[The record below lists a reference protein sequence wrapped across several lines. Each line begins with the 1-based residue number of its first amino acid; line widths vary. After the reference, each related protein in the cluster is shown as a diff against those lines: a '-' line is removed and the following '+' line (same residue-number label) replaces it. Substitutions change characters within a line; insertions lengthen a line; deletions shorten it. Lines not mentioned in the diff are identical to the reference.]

1 MLEDE
6 PMSSI
11 NQISMTGIPSAMS
24 GPDAFLSSERAKST
38 PMESK
43 APTAAPSELPKPSS
57 DPSPVEVARTK
68 SADTQAE
75 GERDKLREAI
85 EAIQEKL
92 KPGPRALD
100 FSVNDKLGDVVV
112 KVVDPSN
119 KQVIR
124 EIPPE
129 EIIAMRERL
138 REFSELNLS
147 DVLPAGSLLSDIS

>member
-1 MLEDE
+1 
-6 PMSSI
+6 MSSI
-11 NQISMTGIPSAMS
+11 NQISTMGIPSALS
-24 GPDAFLSSERAKST
+24 GQDAFLPSERGKS
-38 PMESK
+38 PLMADK
-43 APTAAPSELPKPSS
+43 VPTAASEEQPRKPAAT
-57 DPSPVEVARTK
+57 PRSPELVGAVA
-68 SADTQAE
+68 A
-75 GERDKLREAI
+75 GEDKGDRLREAI

-112 KVVDPSN
+112 KVVDPSS

-138 REFSELNLS
+138 REFNELKLS

>member
-1 MLEDE
+1 
-6 PMSSI
+6 MSSI

-24 GPDAFLSSERAKST
+24 GPDAFLSSEKGKST
-38 PMESK
+38 PMEPK
-43 APTAAPSELPKPSS
+43 APTAAPAEPPPKPSS
-57 DPSPVEVARTK
+57 DVPPVEVSRAGG
-68 SADTQAE
+68 ADAQSE
-75 GERDKLREAI
+75 GGRDKLREAI

-112 KVVDPSN
+112 KVVDPSS

-138 REFSELNLS
+138 REFSELNIS
-147 DVLPAGSLLSDIS
+147 DVLPAGSLLSDIT

>member
-1 MLEDE
+1 
-6 PMSSI
+6 MSSI

-24 GPDAFLSSERAKST
+24 GPDAFLSSERGKPT

-43 APTAAPSELPKPSS
+43 APTAAPAELPPKPSS
-57 DPSPVEVARTK
+57 YPSPVEVVRTENAAASQTDGDK
-68 SADTQAE
+68 
-75 GERDKLREAI
+75 DKLREAI

>member
-1 MLEDE
+1 
-6 PMSSI
+6 MSSI

-24 GPDAFLSSERAKST
+24 GPDAFLSSERGKST
-38 PMESK
+38 LMESK
-43 APTAAPSELPKPSS
+43 VPTAAPAELPPKPSS
-57 DPSPVEVARTK
+57 APSPVEVARSK
-68 SADTQAE
+68 GADAQAD

>member
-1 MLEDE
+1 
-6 PMSSI
+6 MSSI
-11 NQISMTGIPSAMS
+11 NLISMMGIPSAAS
-24 GPDAFLSSERAKST
+24 GQDAFLSSEKGKLR
-38 PMESK
+38 PVESK
-43 APTAAPSELPKPSS
+43 VSTAAPAEQPPKPSS
-57 DPSPVEVARTK
+57 GSRPVELAQTE
-68 SADTQAE
+68 SASSQFE
-75 GERDKLREAI
+75 GGRDKLREAI

-138 REFSELNLS
+138 REFDELRWS
-147 DVLPAGSLLSDIS
+147 DVLPAGSLLSDES

>member
-1 MLEDE
+1 
-6 PMSSI
+6 MSSI

-24 GPDAFLSSERAKST
+24 GPDAFLSSERGKPT

-43 APTAAPSELPKPSS
+43 APTAAPAEPPPKPSFA
-57 DPSPVEVARTK
+57 PSPVEVARSK
-68 SADTQAE
+68 SADAQADE
-75 GERDKLREAI
+75 ERDKLREAI

-100 FSVNDKLGDVVV
+100 FSVNDELGDVVV

>member
-1 MLEDE
+1 
-6 PMSSI
+6 MSSI
-11 NQISMTGIPSAMS
+11 NQISMMGIPSAIS
-24 GPDAFLSSERAKST
+24 GPDAFLSSERGK
-38 PMESK
+38 PGPIE
-43 APTAAPSELPKPSS
+43 PTASTAVPADSRPKPSP
-57 DPSPVEVARTK
+57 DPSPAEVARSE
-68 SADTQAE
+68 SAASTRPDE
-75 GERDKLREAI
+75 GTDKLREAI

-92 KPGPRALD
+92 RPGPRSLD

-112 KVVDPSN
+112 KVVDPSS

-138 REFSELNLS
+138 REFDELNPS